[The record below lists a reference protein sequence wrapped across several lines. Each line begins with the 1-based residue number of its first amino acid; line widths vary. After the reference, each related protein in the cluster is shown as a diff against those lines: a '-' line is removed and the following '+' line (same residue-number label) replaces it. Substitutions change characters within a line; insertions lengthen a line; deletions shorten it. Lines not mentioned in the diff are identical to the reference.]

1 MIGKNN
7 MDKKTHRTGL
17 EGYYAVDEKNRKLR
31 YGYTTG
37 SCAAAAAQAATRMLL
52 TGEKVE
58 EVALQT
64 PKGIL
69 LHLLIEEISMDEGRV
84 RCAVQKDGGDD
95 PDVTTGIYVYA
106 NVSRRDAPQITLD
119 GGIGVGR
126 VTRPGLW
133 QAVGEAAINKVPR
146 QMILENVEQVCKEY
160 HYTGGLDVQIE
171 IPAGV
176 ELAKKTFNPR
186 LGIEGGI
193 SVLGTSGIVIP
204 MSETAL
210 VASLRLEM
218 KMLVEGGGSYLVIT
232 PGNYGQAF
240 SKEQTRLDLTYSM
253 KCSNYVGETLD
264 MARELG
270 VKGILFI
277 SHIGKFVKVAG
288 GIMNTHSRQAD
299 SRSELMAAN
308 AIRAGADLETAKE
321 ILDTITTEQSVE
333 ILKRK
338 GYLEATMKEIS
349 DLYPISCH
357 SFSDRCQKIPR
368 HKTAAADT
376 FPVHIPVCSL
386 PGTAKDPRFLIDRGV
401 PAEFD
406 RFYFCLICG
415 QPDFF
420 CLRRGFIS
428 YHNIAFF
435 CSLCIL
441 LSDPDTI
448 ICLYRNKRRNS

>member
-17 EGYYAVDEKNRKLR
+17 EGYYAVDERNRKLR

-106 NVSRRDAPQITLD
+106 NVSRRDALQITLD

-349 DLYPISCH
+349 D
-357 SFSDRCQKIPR
+357 R
-368 HKTAAADT
+368 
-376 FPVHIPVCSL
+376 V
-386 PGTAKDPRFLIDRGV
+386 
-401 PAEFD
+401 EF
-406 RFYFCLICG
+406 YL
-415 QPDFF
+415 
-420 CLRRGFIS
+420 
-428 YHNIAFF
+428 
-435 CSLCIL
+435 
-441 LSDPDTI
+441 
-448 ICLYRNKRRNS
+448 NKRAGEQLEVGTILFSNVYGKLAETSKVPELARKIMKQAEKKAHDQCADKEQKPNQQKNEEKKL